1 MHRLHDSA
9 EVLQDRPT
17 PPSTI
22 AGTAV
27 GIDVG
32 GTKIA
37 AGLIADGTI
46 VARHRVVTPADPD
59 ALLDA
64 IVAAALQVMPTERL
78 TAVGVGYPGMV
89 TADGVIAA
97 GPNVALKSF
106 PLASALSD
114 RIGVPVV
121 VENDAAA
128 ATWAE
133 FRLGAGQ
140 PVERN
145 LAMITLGTGVGGGLV
160 LDGRLFRGSH
170 GFAAELGHMI
180 IRADQRIGPSG
191 IPGEVEA
198 YCSGTALRSL
208 AVEAVA
214 DGRAPEGSPLRDIR
228 TITGGAIT
236 QAARA
241 GDELVVALLD
251 QLGHDLGVAMASVV
265 NLLDVEMIVVGGGL
279 GEADDLLLDTARATM
294 WTHVLGAQRRPEVP
308 VVPARLGNDAGVIGA
323 ALLAASRG

>member
-1 MHRLHDSA
+1 MHRLHDTA
-9 EVLQDRPT
+9 EALQEHRGPDT
-17 PPSTI
+17 TAHS
-22 AGTAV
+22 TAV

-37 AGLIADGTI
+37 AGLVAEGTI
-46 VARHRVVTPADPD
+46 TSRHREATPSDPD
-59 ALLDA
+59 RLLDA
-64 IVAAALQVMPTERL
+64 IVAAATSVMPT
-78 TAVGVGYPGMV
+78 TGATSVGVGYPGMV
-89 TADGVIAA
+89 TAEGVIAA

-106 PLASALSD
+106 PLASALAE

-133 FRLGAGQ
+133 FRMGAGQ
-140 PVERN
+140 GVDRN
-145 LAMITLGTGVGGGLV
+145 LAMVTLGTGVGGGLV

-214 DGRAPEGSPLRDIR
+214 DGRAPAGSPLREIR
-228 TITGGAIT
+228 TLTGDVITR
-236 QAARA
+236 AARD
-241 GDELVVALLD
+241 GDALAVALLD

-323 ALLAASRG
+323 ALLAADRA